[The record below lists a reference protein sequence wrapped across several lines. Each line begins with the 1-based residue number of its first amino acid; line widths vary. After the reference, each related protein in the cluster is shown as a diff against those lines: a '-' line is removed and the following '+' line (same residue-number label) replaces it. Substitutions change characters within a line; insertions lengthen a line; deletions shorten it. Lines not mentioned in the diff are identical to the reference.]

1 MQTCLRELSASVR
14 RVVSLRRRSLGAPRW
29 WRWERR
35 RGFRLPDD
43 DYNTHTQTPTD
54 HPPLRLLPPAPSH
67 VHRLSSLAQVT
78 REYTIHLHKLLHG
91 QTFKKRAP
99 RAIREVK
106 KFATKAMFTKDVRV
120 DTKLN
125 KALWATGVRNVPK
138 RIRVRLSRKRNDDE
152 EVRYAQY
159 YISTH
164 HEPRPR

>member
-1 MQTCLRELSASVR
+1 M
-14 RVVSLRRRSLGAPRW
+14 GKGDKK
-29 WRWERR
+29 
-35 RGFRLPDD
+35 RGQSDL
-43 DYNTHTQTPTD
+43 
-54 HPPLRLLPPAPSH
+54 
-67 VHRLSSLAQVT
+67 VT

-106 KFATKAMFTKDVRV
+106 KFATKMMFTKDVRV

-152 EVRYAQY
+152 EAEEKLYTLVEHVPVA
-159 YISTH
+159 SFKELETKVV
-164 HEPRPR
+164 EDMGDDE